1 MLPGFSFCAEVPG
14 SRAVFIFSPCDT
26 QGGAELD
33 IVGWVWHNG
42 LVGRERANTEKKVGT
57 EMTKMIL
64 ASRSQGERGQN
75 GKKKI
80 YEIVV
85 SGTCVIVRWGKAE
98 EDKRQSQTKWFN
110 TPYQAEMFAHDKKW
124 EKIDKGYE
132 LVLVA

>member
-1 MLPGFSFCAEVPG
+1 
-14 SRAVFIFSPCDT
+14 
-26 QGGAELD
+26 
-33 IVGWVWHNG
+33 
-42 LVGRERANTEKKVGT
+42 
-57 EMTKMIL
+57 MTKMIL

-85 SGTCVIVRWGKAE
+85 NGNCVIVRWGKAE
-98 EDKRQSQTKWFN
+98 EDTRQTQTKFFQSEW
-110 TPYQAEMFAHDKKW
+110 QAKSFAQSKKW

>member
-1 MLPGFSFCAEVPG
+1 
-14 SRAVFIFSPCDT
+14 
-26 QGGAELD
+26 
-33 IVGWVWHNG
+33 
-42 LVGRERANTEKKVGT
+42 
-57 EMTKMIL
+57 MIL

-85 SGTCVIVRWGKAE
+85 DGNRVIVRWGKAE
-98 EDKRQSQTKWFN
+98 EDTRQTQTKWF
-110 TPYQAEMFAHDKKW
+110 QSEWEAKSFATNKKW